1 MFTGIIEELGL
12 VEKTEIKSRSGRL
25 FIKGKETAAG
35 IQIGD
40 SVAVNGVCLTVTA
53 VNGPVFTVDVMRET
67 FNRTNLSA
75 LQRGMPVNLERAL
88 RLGDRLGGHFVS
100 GHVDGVGTIRSVYPV
115 ENATVINLAYPPEVL
130 KYTVSKGSIAVDG
143 VSLTVVDIGDVISV
157 SIIPHT
163 LKVTTLGKKGP
174 GDTVN
179 LEADMIAKYIE
190 KLLAPYM
197 SNKLSPSFLIEK
209 GF

>member
-1 MFTGIIEELGL
+1 MFTGIIEELGS

-25 FIKGKETAAG
+25 FIKGKETAMG

-53 VNGPVFTVDVMRET
+53 VNGSVFTVEVMKET
-67 FNRTNLSA
+67 LNRTNLSA
-75 LQRGMPVNLERAL
+75 LERGMPVNLERAL
-88 RLGDRLGGHFVS
+88 RFGDRLGGHFVT
-100 GHVDGVGTIRSVYPV
+100 GHVDGVGIIRSMYLV
-115 ENATVINLAYPPEVL
+115 ENATVIKIACPPEVL
-130 KYTVSKGSIAVDG
+130 KYTVVKGSIAVDG
-143 VSLTVVDIGDVISV
+143 ISLTVVDVGDVISV

-163 LKVTTLGKKGP
+163 LRATTLGKKRP

-179 LEADMIAKYIE
+179 LETDMIAKYIE
-190 KLLAPYM
+190 KLLKPQM
-197 SNKLSPSFLIEK
+197 SNGLSPSFLIEK